1 MRVNEGSPSGPRM
14 HGLKIAAGSLAWL
27 GAMALGGCIE
37 RPSEEMLTPPPRVAR
52 ALAVLGE
59 QSVQSSRRVAAQ
71 AQRESGR
78 LVQRSSRVTAP
89 VLAQAIRHAEAQ
101 SSRAGARSIPAPM
114 AETLAPYFDRKLIGS
129 VRWTIGTGR
138 VDLGT
143 FLTEQY
149 MDEGAVAL
157 NRQVV
162 FSSERLTQNVW
173 IWAHELAHVEQYQR
187 KGINGFA
194 AAYIRD
200 WQAIERE
207 ATTRANEVTAAIRKA
222 G

>member
-1 MRVNEGSPSGPRM
+1 MLANKLAASGLRM
-14 HGLKIAAGSLAWL
+14 SRPQTLTRAL
-27 GAMALGGCIE
+27 MALVLLATSGCIE
-37 RPSEEMLTPPPRVAR
+37 RPDEELLRPPPEVAR
-52 ALAVLGE
+52 ALGKLGS
-59 QSVQSSRRVAAQ
+59 QTVQSSRRLATEARKGSEQ
-71 AQRESGR
+71 
-78 LVQRSSRVTAP
+78 LVRRSSRLTGP

-101 SSRAGARSIPAPM
+101 ASRAGARPVPEPM
-114 AETLAPYFDRKLIGS
+114 ARILAPYFAPDLLKS

-143 FLTEQY
+143 LLTEKY

-162 FSSERLTQNVW
+162 FSSERLTRNVW
-173 IWAHELAHVEQYQR
+173 IWAHELAHVEQYR
-187 KGINGFA
+187 RMGINRFA
-194 AAYIRD
+194 AAYITD

-207 ATTRANEVTAAIRKA
+207 ATDRANKVTAAIRKA

>member
-1 MRVNEGSPSGPRM
+1 MQA
-14 HGLKIAAGSLAWL
+14 LKIATGSLAML
-27 GAMALGGCIE
+27 AAATLGGCIE
-37 RPSEEMLTPPPRVAR
+37 RPDEELLRPPPEVAR
-52 ALAVLGE
+52 ALSVLGK
-59 QSVQSSRRVAAQ
+59 QTVQSSRRLATR

-78 LVQRSSRVTAP
+78 LVKRSAAVTGP
-89 VLAQAIRHAEAQ
+89 VLAQAILHGEAQ
-101 SSRAGARSIPAPM
+101 ASRAGARPIPEPIARI
-114 AETLAPYFDRKLIGS
+114 LAPHFKADLLKT

-162 FSSERLTQNVW
+162 FSSERLTRNVW
-173 IWAHELAHVEQYQR
+173 IWAHELAHVEQYR
-187 KGINGFA
+187 RMGVNRFA
-194 AAYIRD
+194 AAYIAD

-207 ATTRANEVTAAIRKA
+207 ATNRANTVTSAIRNA
-222 G
+222 S

>member
-1 MRVNEGSPSGPRM
+1 MV
-14 HGLKIAAGSLAWL
+14 LAIL
-27 GAMALGGCIE
+27 ATGGCIE
-37 RPSEEMLTPPPRVAR
+37 RPDEELLRPPPEIAK
-52 ALAVLGE
+52 ALGRLGS
-59 QSVQSSRRVAAQ
+59 QTTQSSRRLAAQ
-71 AQRESGR
+71 ARKGSER
-78 LVQRSSRVTAP
+78 LVRRSSRLTGP

-101 SSRAGARSIPAPM
+101 AARAGARPVPEAMTKIL
-114 AETLAPYFDRKLIGS
+114 TPYFAPELLTS

-143 FLTEQY
+143 LLTEKY

-162 FSSERLTQNVW
+162 FSSERLTRNVW
-173 IWAHELAHVEQYQR
+173 IWAHELAHVEQYR
-187 KGINGFA
+187 RMGVNRFA

-207 ATTRANEVTAAIRKA
+207 ATDRANAVTAAIRKA
-222 G
+222 K

>member
-1 MRVNEGSPSGPRM
+1 MAG
-14 HGLKIAAGSLAWL
+14 IAALISA
-27 GAMALGGCIE
+27 AALGGCVE
-37 RPSEEMLTPPPRVAR
+37 RPSEELLRPPPKVAR

-59 QSVQSSRRVAAQ
+59 ETVRSSRRLATE
-71 AQRESGR
+71 AQRGSGQ
-78 LVQRSSRVTAP
+78 LVRRSAPVTGP

-101 SSRAGARSIPAPM
+101 ASRADARPIPNAM
-114 AETLAPYFDRKLIGS
+114 TQVLAPYFEPELLRS
-129 VRWTIGTGR
+129 VRWTTGTGR

-162 FSSERLTQNVW
+162 FSSERLTRNVW
-173 IWAHELAHVEQYQR
+173 IWAHELAHVEQYR
-187 KGINGFA
+187 RMGINRFA
-194 AAYIRD
+194 ARYIAD

-207 ATTRANEVTAAIRKA
+207 ATTRANRVTAAIRKA

>member
-1 MRVNEGSPSGPRM
+1 MQD
-14 HGLKIAAGSLAWL
+14 LKIAAGAF
-27 GAMALGGCIE
+27 AMLCALALGGCTE
-37 RPSEEMLTPPPRVAR
+37 RPNEEMLRPPPQIAK
-52 ALAVLGE
+52 ALSVLGE
-59 QSVQSSRRVAAQ
+59 QTVQSTRRLATQ

-78 LVQRSSRVTAP
+78 LVRRSGRVTGP

-101 SSRAGARSIPAPM
+101 ASRAGARPIPAPM
-114 AETLAPYFDRKLIGS
+114 LDILAPHFDADLLKS

-162 FSSERLTQNVW
+162 FSSERLTKNVW
-173 IWAHELAHVEQYQR
+173 IWAHELAHVEQYRR
-187 KGINGFA
+187 KGVNGFS
-194 AAYIRD
+194 AAYIAD

-207 ATTRANEVTAAIRKA
+207 ATDRANKVTAAIRKA

>member
-1 MRVNEGSPSGPRM
+1 MPE
-14 HGLKIAAGSLAWL
+14 LKALAASLACL
-27 GAMALGGCIE
+27 TLAGLGGCIE
-37 RPSEEMLTPPPRVAR
+37 RPSDEMLRPPPEVAR

-59 QSVQSSRRVAAQ
+59 QTVQSSRRLATQ
-71 AQRESGR
+71 AQRQSGS
-78 LVQRSSRVTAP
+78 LVRRSASVTGP

-101 SSRAGARSIPAPM
+101 ALRAGPKPIPQPIAKV
-114 AETLAPYFDRKLIGS
+114 LAPHFKPDLMQS
-129 VRWTIGTGR
+129 VGWTIGSGR

-149 MDEGAVAL
+149 MNEGAVAL

-173 IWAHELAHVEQYQR
+173 IWAHELAHVEQYR
-187 KGINGFA
+187 RMGVNRFA
-194 AAYIRD
+194 AAYIAD

-207 ATTRANEVTAAIRKA
+207 ATDRANKVTAAIRKA

>member
-1 MRVNEGSPSGPRM
+1 MQVI
-14 HGLKIAAGSLAWL
+14 KTVVGSLGFVAATML
-27 GAMALGGCIE
+27 SGCIE
-37 RPSEEMLTPPPRVAR
+37 RPSDEMLRPPPHVAR
-52 ALAVLGE
+52 ALSVLGE
-59 QSVQSSRRVAAQ
+59 QTAQSSRRIASQ

-78 LVQRSSRVTAP
+78 LLRRSAAVTGP
-89 VLAQAIRHAEAQ
+89 VLAQAIRHGEAQ
-101 SSRAGARSIPAPM
+101 AARAGARPIPDEM
-114 AETLAPYFDRKLIGS
+114 SSLLAPYFKPELLKS

-138 VDLGT
+138 IDLGT

-173 IWAHELAHVEQYQR
+173 IWAHELAHVEQYR
-187 KGINGFA
+187 RLGVNGFA
-194 AAYIRD
+194 AAYIAD

-207 ATTRANEVTAAIRKA
+207 ATHRANQVTSAIRKA

>member
-1 MRVNEGSPSGPRM
+1 MQGM
-14 HGLKIAAGSLAWL
+14 KIVAGSLAWL
-27 GAMALGGCIE
+27 AIATLGGCIE
-37 RPSEEMLTPPPRVAR
+37 RPTDEMLRPPPEVAR
-52 ALAVLGE
+52 VLSILG
-59 QSVQSSRRVAAQ
+59 QQTADSSRRFASQ

-78 LVQRSSRVTAP
+78 LIRRSSAVTGP
-89 VLAQAIRHAEAQ
+89 VLAQAIRHAETQA
-101 SSRAGARSIPAPM
+101 SRAGARPIPEDM
-114 AETLAPYFDRKLIGS
+114 AKILAPYFDAKLLNT

-138 VDLGT
+138 IDLGT

-162 FSSERLTQNVW
+162 FSSERLTENVW

-187 KGINGFA
+187 MGINRFA
-194 AAYIRD
+194 AAYIAD
-200 WQAIERE
+200 WQAIERQ
-207 ATTRANEVTAAIRKA
+207 ATDRANKVTAAIREA

>member
-1 MRVNEGSPSGPRM
+1 
-14 HGLKIAAGSLAWL
+14 
-27 GAMALGGCIE
+27 
-37 RPSEEMLTPPPRVAR
+37 MLRPPPQVAKALSMLGTQTAQTTRR
-52 ALAVLGE
+52 A
-59 QSVQSSRRVAAQ
+59 AAQ

-78 LVQRSSRVTAP
+78 LLRRSGRVTGP

-101 SSRAGARSIPAPM
+101 AARAGARPIPAPM
-114 AETLAPYFDRKLIGS
+114 VEILTPYFDAELLKS
-129 VRWTIGTGR
+129 VRWTIGAGR
-138 VDLGT
+138 IDLGT

-162 FSSERLTQNVW
+162 FSSERLTENVW
-173 IWAHELAHVEQYQR
+173 IWAHELAHVEQYRR
-187 KGINGFA
+187 KGVNGFA
-194 AAYIRD
+194 AAYIAD

-207 ATTRANEVTAAIRKA
+207 ATDRANQVTAAIRKA

>member
-1 MRVNEGSPSGPRM
+1 MQEWKISAGPLALICALALSG
-14 HGLKIAAGSLAWL
+14 
-27 GAMALGGCIE
+27 CTE
-37 RPSEEMLTPPPRVAR
+37 RPSEEMLRPPPQVAK
-52 ALAVLGE
+52 ALSMLGTQTA
-59 QSVQSSRRVAAQ
+59 QSTRRVAAQ
-71 AQRESGR
+71 AHRESGR
-78 LVQRSSRVTAP
+78 LLRRSGRVTGP

-101 SSRAGARSIPAPM
+101 ASRAGARPIPAPM
-114 AETLAPYFDRKLIGS
+114 VEILAPHFDAEILQS

-138 VDLGT
+138 IDLGT

-162 FSSERLTQNVW
+162 FSSERLTENVW
-173 IWAHELAHVEQYQR
+173 IWAHELAHVEQYRR
-187 KGINGFA
+187 KGVNGFA
-194 AAYIRD
+194 AAYIAD

-207 ATTRANEVTAAIRKA
+207 ATIRANAVTAAIRKA